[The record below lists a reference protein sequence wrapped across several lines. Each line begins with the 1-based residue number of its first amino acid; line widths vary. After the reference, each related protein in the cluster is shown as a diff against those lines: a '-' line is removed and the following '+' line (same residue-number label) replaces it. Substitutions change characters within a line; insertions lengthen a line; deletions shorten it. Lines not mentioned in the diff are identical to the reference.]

1 MKRILKTLSMRLN
14 KRERAAIGAAL
25 CFIAIFIAFQWII
38 FPFWN
43 RKERLERTLAANLK
57 NLKEMRLLKAEYET
71 LKKRSNLSKIRFE
84 RRNKG
89 FTLFSFL
96 DRLAG
101 EAGIKENIAYMKPSA
116 TVQKEGAYTV
126 SLVEMK
132 LSGVT
137 MEQLTQY
144 LYKIET
150 SKNMVSVKRISL
162 TKPDDTQQRL
172 NAVLQVQTLEV

>member
-1 MKRILKTLSMRLN
+1 MQIFKPILMKLS
-14 KRERAAIGAAL
+14 KRERVAIGAAI
-25 CFIAIFIAFQWII
+25 CFIGIFVVFSLAV
-38 FPFWN
+38 FPFLDQ
-43 RKERLERTLAANLK
+43 KERLERSLAADMTSLE
-57 NLKEMRLLKAEYET
+57 EMRTLKAEYEA
-71 LKKRSNLSKIRFE
+71 LKKRANVSKVRFE
-84 RRNKG
+84 RRSKG

-101 EAGIKENIAYMKPSA
+101 EVGIKENIAYMKPSS
-116 TVQKEGAYTV
+116 TVQKEGAYKV

-132 LSGVT
+132 LTGVT
-137 MEQLTQY
+137 MEQMTQY

-150 SKNMVSVKRISL
+150 SRNMVSIKRISL